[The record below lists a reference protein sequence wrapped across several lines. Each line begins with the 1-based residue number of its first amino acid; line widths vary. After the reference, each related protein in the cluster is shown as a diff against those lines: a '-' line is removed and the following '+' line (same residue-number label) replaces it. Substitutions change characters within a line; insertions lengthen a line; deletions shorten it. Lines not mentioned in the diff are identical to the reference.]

1 MAVPF
6 ADSSFPRALGAVK
19 VVTLF
24 LGTILSCY
32 GMAEGRVLSSGH
44 MKQVLRVLV
53 RTFAQGM

>member
-24 LGTILSCY
+24 LGTVLSCY
-32 GMAEGRVLSSGH
+32 GVVEGRVLSSGH

-53 RTFAQGM
+53 QTFARGM

>member
-6 ADSSFPRALGAVK
+6 ADGSFPRALGAVK
-19 VVTLF
+19 VILF
-24 LGTILSCY
+24 LGAILSCY

-53 RTFAQGM
+53 QTFAWGI